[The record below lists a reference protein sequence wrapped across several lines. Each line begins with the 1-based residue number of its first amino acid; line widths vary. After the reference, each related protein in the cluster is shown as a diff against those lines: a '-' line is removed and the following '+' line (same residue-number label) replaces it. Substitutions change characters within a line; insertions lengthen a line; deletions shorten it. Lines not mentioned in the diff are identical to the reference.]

1 MPTASGI
8 LCATHTP
15 QEKPDTVNIANFIT
29 ELFCKVDDAIPDAP
43 RHFQAILSISEVVTI
58 GILYAVKDVR
68 QRAFYPWLRDNY
80 VHLFRKLPARSRLF
94 RRWHTQRH
102 WTGRFLAP
110 PR

>member
-29 ELFCKVDDAIPDAP
+29 ELFCKVDDAIPDTL

-68 QRAFYPWLRDNY
+68 QRAFSPGSATTTYTCSANCR
-80 VHLFRKLPARSRLF
+80 HAPACSAAG
-94 RRWHTQRH
+94 TPSA
-102 WTGRFLAP
+102 TGPDASWPP